1 MPRDLLSSHIDLVVS
16 TVNGNGRL
24 PPPSVDELVA
34 RSWQR
39 SLVTYKLNPARAARP
54 RVLTGG
60 RLKDHQEPMQ
70 GFLSIARQG
79 IAMLHERV
87 REAGYLVMFTD
98 ADGVTIDSRCDASVR
113 REMEK
118 LGLSVGGCWSEVEA
132 GTNGIGTCIAEQVP
146 ITIHKS
152 DHFCVANVDFSC
164 TSVPV
169 FGATGQM
176 LGVLDVSAV
185 RSPDDRRS
193 QTLIMQLARANAALI
208 ENANFLNEYR
218 DHWVLNF
225 NRARQFLD
233 VQAEHLLALDHSGRI
248 VGANRSALAELRADS
263 TRSVL
268 NEPID
273 AVFDIDAQDIPRLA
287 CERDP
292 PLLLHTARSSI
303 GYFASVKAPRRPTAA
318 VQPRALQ
325 APGEVCARPAGAC
338 ASLATLAG
346 RDAQMI
352 RIVGQIARVVDRD
365 IPILLTGETGT
376 GKEVLARAIHLGS
389 RRAHRPFV
397 AVNCAAIP
405 ESLIESALFGY
416 RPGAFTGAAA
426 KGMRGSLEQAS
437 AGTLFLDEIGD
448 MPRALQTRLLRVLA
462 EGEVVPLGAETAVKV
477 DLHIV
482 CATHCDLPAL
492 VAEGAFREDL
502 FYRLAGLTLEL
513 PALRHRTDRAAL
525 IGELLR
531 TEALAF
537 DAPVGLDA
545 DAREALLA
553 YAWPGNI
560 RQLRS
565 VLRVAI
571 ALRPGDII
579 GLAELPAE
587 ISAVLRAPGPVECAV
602 IAGEPAPLA
611 MTERQLAERHVL
623 LTSLRNAHWRAGASA
638 AALQMSRATLYRKMK
653 RLQIVAPHREP

>member
-152 DHFCVANVDFSC
+152 DHFCVANIDFSC

-225 NRARQFLD
+225 NRARQVLD
-233 VQAEHLLALDHSGRI
+233 VQAEHLLALEHSGRI
-248 VGANRSALAELRADS
+248 VGANRSAMAELRADS

-325 APGEVCARPAGAC
+325 APGEVCARPAAAC

-571 ALRPGDII
+571 ALRSGDII

-602 IAGEPAPLA
+602 IAGEPTPLA

-638 AALQMSRATLYRKMK
+638 VALQMSRATLYRKMK

>member
-152 DHFCVANVDFSC
+152 DHFCVANIDFSC

-571 ALRPGDII
+571 ALRSGDII

-602 IAGEPAPLA
+602 IAGEPTPLA

>member
-16 TVNGNGRL
+16 TVNGNGR
-24 PPPSVDELVA
+24 PPPASVDEIVA

-98 ADGVTIDSRCDASVR
+98 AGGVTIDSRCDASVR

-152 DHFCVANVDFSC
+152 DHFCVANIDFSC

-169 FGATGQM
+169 FGASGQM

-193 QTLIMQLARANAALI
+193 QTLIMQLARACSTLI

-273 AVFDIDAQDIPRLA
+273 GVFDIDAQDIPRLA
-287 CERDP
+287 CEPDP
-292 PLLLHTARSSI
+292 PLLHTARSSV
-303 GYFASVKAPRRPTAA
+303 GYFASVKAPRRPAA
-318 VQPRALQ
+318 ALRRRGLQ
-325 APGEVCARPAGAC
+325 APGEVPARPVAAC

-346 RDAQMI
+346 SDAQMI

-376 GKEVLARAIHLGS
+376 GKEMLARAIHLSS

-416 RPGAFTGAAA
+416 RAGAFTGAAA
-426 KGMRGSLEQAS
+426 KGLRGSIEQAS

-492 VAEGAFREDL
+492 VAEGAFRQDL
-502 FYRLAGLTLEL
+502 YYRLAGLTLEL

-525 IGELLR
+525 IGQMLR
-531 TEALAF
+531 AEALGF

-565 VLRVAI
+565 VLRVVI
-571 ALRPGDII
+571 ALRSGDTI

-587 ISAVLRAPGPVECAV
+587 ISAALRAPGPVECAV
-602 IAGEPAPLA
+602 TAAGPLPLA
-611 MTERQLAERHVL
+611 MTERQLAERDVL
-623 LTSLRNAHWRAGASA
+623 LTTLRHADWRASAAA

-653 RLQIVAPHREP
+653 RLQIVSPHRAP

>member
-16 TVNGNGRL
+16 TVNGNGR
-24 PPPSVDELVA
+24 PPPASVDEIVA

-98 ADGVTIDSRCDASVR
+98 AGGVTIDSRCDASVR

-152 DHFCVANVDFSC
+152 DHFCVANIDFSC

-169 FGATGQM
+169 FGASGQM

-193 QTLIMQLARANAALI
+193 QTLIMQLARACSTLI

-273 AVFDIDAQDIPRLA
+273 GVFDIDAQDIPRLA
-287 CERDP
+287 CETDP
-292 PLLLHTARSSI
+292 PLLHTARSNV
-303 GYFASVKAPRRPTAA
+303 GYFASVKAPRRPAA
-318 VQPRALQ
+318 ALLRRGLQ
-325 APGEVCARPAGAC
+325 APGEVPARPVAAC
-338 ASLATLAG
+338 ADLATLAG
-346 RDAQMI
+346 SDARMI

-376 GKEVLARAIHLGS
+376 GKEMLARAIHLSS

-416 RPGAFTGAAA
+416 RAGAFTGAAA
-426 KGMRGSLEQAS
+426 KGLRGSIEQAS

-462 EGEVVPLGAETAVKV
+462 EGEVVPLGTETAVKV

-492 VAEGAFREDL
+492 VSEGAFRQDL
-502 FYRLAGLTLEL
+502 YYRLAGLTLDL

-525 IGELLR
+525 IGAMLR
-531 TEALAF
+531 AEALAF
-537 DAPVGLDA
+537 NAPVGLDA

-571 ALRPGDII
+571 ALRSGDTI

-587 ISAVLRAPGPVECAV
+587 IGAALRTPAPVTGATPDAGPL
-602 IAGEPAPLA
+602 PLA
-611 MTERQLAERHVL
+611 MSERQLAERHVL
-623 LTSLRNAHWRAGASA
+623 LNALRHADWRAGAAA

-653 RLQIVAPHREP
+653 RLQIVTPHREP

>member
-152 DHFCVANVDFSC
+152 DHFCVANIDFSC

-193 QTLIMQLARANAALI
+193 QTLIMQLARACSALI

-571 ALRPGDII
+571 ALRSGDII